1 MKIRS
6 SSFLLRWF
14 YLIIISIAVVITV
27 VELVSYSRLLSNYP
41 PQMTMGG
48 VPVGGLNAQE
58 ASQRV
63 LQIYSLP
70 VEIHYGDAIIQ
81 MDPGLVGFEVDIASM
96 LAAADLQKSN
106 SSFWNGFWN
115 YLWNQSSSAINIP
128 LVTKISEQRLRTY
141 LIEEI
146 ASRYDKLPT
155 SAQPIPG
162 TTNFQPGAPGQV
174 INIDRSLALITSALR
189 SPNNR
194 TVIISSQKTVA
205 NRPPL
210 ANLQPF
216 IKQIIDENSF
226 DGIIG
231 IYLLDL
237 QSAEELHLGF
247 QGNQPISVR
256 PDIAFT
262 ASSTIKIPI
271 MVSSFK
277 YFNGQLDENATNLMQ
292 EMLKQSENPAADG
305 LMEMLDKDQG
315 PVLVTNDMKSLGLE
329 NTFIAGYFY
338 SNAPNLLP
346 YYSTPA
352 NSRTDI
358 NTDPDWYSQT
368 TPSDMGM
375 LLEDLYQ
382 CSETGGGALIATFP
396 GKLDKQACQ
405 DMIQYLKEDKI
416 GLLIEAGVPDG
427 TSVAHKHGWVL
438 DVGTGVYHDI
448 SDSAIVYSPG
458 GNYIL
463 TIYAYHPVQII
474 WEYPTT
480 RLGAAR
486 MFADIS
492 RVVYNYMNLS
502 NQ

>member
-1 MKIRS
+1 
-6 SSFLLRWF
+6 
-14 YLIIISIAVVITV
+14 
-27 VELVSYSRLLSNYP
+27 
-41 PQMTMGG
+41 MTLGG
-48 VPVGGLNAQE
+48 VPVGGLDPQE

-70 VEIHYGDAIIQ
+70 IEIQYANAVIQ
-81 MDPGLVGFEVDIASM
+81 LDPGLVGFEVDLASM

-106 SSFWNGFWN
+106 ASFWVGFWN
-115 YLWNQSSSAINIP
+115 YLWNQSPSEIDIP
-128 LVTKISEQRLRTY
+128 LVTNFSDQRLRSY
-141 LIEEI
+141 LTEEI
-146 ASRYDKLPT
+146 APRYDSLPT

-162 TTNFQPGAPGQV
+162 TTDFQPGTPGQV
-174 INIDRSLALITSALR
+174 INIDRSISLISDALH
-189 SPNNR
+189 SPINR
-194 TVIISSQKTVA
+194 TVLISSQKTNA
-205 NRPPL
+205 GRPQI
-210 ANLQPF
+210 ANLQLF
-216 IKQIIDENSF
+216 IKQIIDENGF
-226 DGIIG
+226 DGTIG

-237 QSAEELHLGF
+237 QSAEELHLAY
-247 QGNQPISVR
+247 QSNQSITVR

-271 MVSSFK
+271 MVSAFK
-277 YFNGQLDENATNLMQ
+277 YFNGAIDENASKLMI
-292 EMLKQSENPAADG
+292 EMLKQSENPAADS
-305 LMEMLDKDQG
+305 LMEILNKDQG
-315 PVLVTNDMKSLGLE
+315 PLFVTDDMKSLGLE

-338 SNAPNLLP
+338 NNAPNLLP
-346 YYSTPA
+346 YYSTPS
-352 NSRTDI
+352 NLRGDI

-368 TPSDMGM
+368 TPSDMGI
-375 LLEDLYQ
+375 LLEDIYQ

-396 GKLDKQACQ
+396 GKLSKQACQ
-405 DMIQYLKEDKI
+405 QMVQYLKEDKI

-438 DVGTGVYHDI
+438 DVETGVYHDI

-474 WEYPTT
+474 WEFPTT

-492 RVVYNYMNLS
+492 RVVYNYFNLPT
-502 NQ
+502 Q

>member
-6 SSFLLRWF
+6 SSFFTRWI
-14 YLIIISIAVVITV
+14 YLIFISLAVIATV

-48 VPVGGLNAQE
+48 VSVGGLDPQE

-70 VEIHYGDAIIQ
+70 VEIQYANAIIQ
-81 MDPGLVGFEVDIASM
+81 LDPGLVGFEVDIASM

-106 SSFWNGFWN
+106 TSFWIGFWN
-115 YLWNQSSSAINIP
+115 YLWNQSSSAIDIP
-128 LVTKISEQRLRTY
+128 LVTKFSDQRLRTY
-141 LIEEI
+141 LMEEV
-146 ASRYDKLPT
+146 ATRYDRLPT
-155 SAQPIPG
+155 SAQPMPG
-162 TTNFQPGAPGQV
+162 TTDFQPGTPGQV
-174 INIDRSLALITSALR
+174 MDIDRSILLISSALR
-189 SPNNR
+189 SPTNR
-194 TVIISSQKTVA
+194 TVLISSQKTNA
-205 NRPPL
+205 SRPPI
-210 ANLQPF
+210 ANLQLF
-216 IKQIIDENSF
+216 IKQIIDDNNF
-226 DGIIG
+226 DGTIG

-237 QSAEELHLGF
+237 QTAEELHIAY
-247 QGNQPISVR
+247 QSNQPITVN

-271 MVSSFK
+271 MVSAYK
-277 YFNGQLDENATNLMQ
+277 YLNGVLDGNSSKLMT
-292 EMLKQSENPAADG
+292 EMLKQSENPAADS

-315 PVLVTNDMKSLGLE
+315 PLLVTEDMKYLGLE

-338 SNAPNLLP
+338 NNAPNLLP

-352 NSRTDI
+352 NLRGDI
-358 NTDPDWYSQT
+358 NTNPDWYSQT
-368 TPSDMGM
+368 TPSDMGI
-375 LLEDLYQ
+375 LLEDIYQ

-396 GKLDKQACQ
+396 GKLSKQTCQ
-405 DMIQYLKEDKI
+405 QMVQYLKEDKI

-438 DVGTGVYHDI
+438 DVETGVYHDI
-448 SDSAIVYSPG
+448 SDCAIVYSPG
-458 GNYIL
+458 GNYVL
-463 TIYAYHPVQII
+463 TIYAYHPIQII
-474 WEYPTT
+474 WEFPTS

-492 RVVYNYMNLS
+492 RVVYNYFNLPT
-502 NQ
+502 Q

>member
-1 MKIRS
+1 MKIRN
-6 SSFLLRWF
+6 SSFFARWI
-14 YLIIISIAVVITV
+14 YLMIISIAVILTV
-27 VELVSYSRLLSNYP
+27 VELISYSRLLSNYP

-48 VPVGGLNAQE
+48 VPVGGLNPQE

-70 VEIHYGDAIIQ
+70 IEIQYSNAVIHL
-81 MDPGLVGFEVDIASM
+81 DPGLVGFQVDIASM

-106 SSFWNGFWN
+106 TPFWVGFWN
-115 YLWNQSSSAINIP
+115 YLWNQSTTSIDIP
-128 LVTKISEQRLRTY
+128 LVANYSDQRLRIY
-141 LIEEI
+141 LIDEI
-146 ASRYDKLPT
+146 ASRYDSMPT

-162 TTNFQPGAPGQV
+162 TTEFQPGTPGQE
-174 INIDRSLALITSALR
+174 INIDRSILLISGALR
-189 SPNNR
+189 SPTNR
-194 TVIISSQKTVA
+194 TVLISSQKTSA
-205 NRPPL
+205 RRPPISNIQL
-210 ANLQPF
+210 L
-216 IKQIIDENSF
+216 IKQIIEENSF
-226 DGIIG
+226 EGTLG
-231 IYLLDL
+231 LYLLDL
-237 QSAEELHLGF
+237 QSAEELHFGY
-247 QGNQPISVR
+247 QSNQPISVT

-271 MVSSFK
+271 MVSIFK
-277 YFNGQLDENATNLMQ
+277 HYNGNLDANATTLMT
-292 EMLKQSENPAADG
+292 EMLKQSENPAADS
-305 LMEMLDKDQG
+305 LMETLDLYEG
-315 PVLVTNDMKSLGLE
+315 PLRVTEDMKALGLE

-338 SNAPNLLP
+338 NNAPNLLP
-346 YYSTPA
+346 FYQTPA
-352 NSRTDI
+352 NKRGDI

-375 LLEDLYQ
+375 LLEDIYQ

-396 GKLDKQACQ
+396 GKFTRQTCQ
-405 DMIQYLKEDKI
+405 EMIQYLKEDKI

-438 DVGTGVYHDI
+438 DIETGVYHDI
-448 SDSAIVYSPG
+448 SDAAIVYSPG

-463 TIYAYHPVQII
+463 TIYAYDPVQII
-474 WEYPTT
+474 WEFPTT

-492 RVVYNYMNLS
+492 RVVYNYFNLP